1 MHSKLIKI
9 GPKLIKNRSFFWKP
23 GWPIW
28 IGLQLASNPNWIG
41 LAIGWPEVQIFMAA
55 NWQIGR
61 QLAKCCPIGQIG
73 KLDANWPPTSNPANR
88 AFFDD

>member
-1 MHSKLIKI
+1 MIKI
-9 GPKLIKNRSFFWKP
+9 IRFIALLLLET

-28 IGLQLASNPNWIG
+28 IGLQLEANPNWIG

-88 AFFDD
+88 ALFDD